1 MLAILYQQLGL
12 QPPDLRP
19 PLLVWLTPAGDLALR
34 LVFALLFLAGLAAAL
49 TVLAPPPAGPAVRLA
64 LPPALPDP
72 DALLPYLPGTA
83 RAANAAMPL
92 QPPSI
97 AAPEF
102 RLSPAGTAAADTG
115 ALARALDCLAAA
127 AWYEAGDDPPGMRA
141 VVQVV
146 LNRARHPA
154 FPASVCGVVW
164 QGSERRTG
172 CQFSFTCDGSMQTRH
187 PGAAALARA
196 RAVAS
201 AALFGAVDPRVGLA
215 THYHADYVV
224 PVWRSG
230 LVKLAQVG
238 LHLFYRWP
246 GNWGS
251 PAVLRGAGSGAEPRI
266 PALASISPAHG
277 GADGTFGG
285 DAGLAL
291 AVLAATGLAGSDPA
305 NPARGVP
312 LAYLPL
318 DDSDGRAHLAADG
331 KAAPSTLA
339 AAAKGA
345 SARIVLMLDPAAFPG
360 TYAMRALAA
369 CAARERCAAIGNLL
383 GAPSGGSP
391 GFVYVRDRRT
401 GAEGAW
407 WDCQALPRA
416 NPSRCLPQGSALAR
430 LLAEWQ

>member
-1 MLAILYQQLGL
+1 MLAIPDYPLGL
-12 QPPDLRP
+12 QPSDLRQ

-34 LVFALLFLAGLAAAL
+34 LVFALVFLAGLTAAL
-49 TVLAPPPAGPAVRLA
+49 TVLAPPPTGPAVRLA
-64 LPPALPDP
+64 LPPPLPDP
-72 DALLPYLPGTA
+72 DALLPYLPETA

-92 QPPSI
+92 QPPSM

-187 PGAAALARA
+187 PGTAAWARA

-238 LHLFYRWP
+238 LHLLYRWP

-251 PAVLRGAGSGAEPRI
+251 PGVLRGAGSGAEPRI
-266 PALASISPAHG
+266 PALAAISQAHG
-277 GADGTFGG
+277 SADGTLGG
-285 DAGLAL
+285 DAALPLA
-291 AVLAATGLAGSDPA
+291 GFAGSDPA
-305 NPARGVP
+305 NPGRATP

-318 DDSDGRAHLAADG
+318 DDADGRAHLVADG
-331 KAAPSTLA
+331 RAAPNTVAGNTL
-339 AAAKGA
+339 GT

-369 CAARERCAAIGNLL
+369 CAARERCAVIGNLL

-407 WDCQALPRA
+407 WDCRALPRA

-430 LLAEWQ
+430 LLAEWH

>member
-1 MLAILYQQLGL
+1 MLTV
-12 QPPDLRP
+12 PDQAMAPRP
-19 PLLVWLTPAGDLALR
+19 PLLMWLTPQRDFVLR
-34 LVFALLFLAGLAAAL
+34 LVFALVFLAGLGAAL
-49 TVLAPPPAGPAVRLA
+49 TVLAPPPTGPAVRIA
-64 LPPALPDP
+64 LPPPLPDP
-72 DALLPYLPGTA
+72 DALLPYLPETA
-83 RAANAAMPL
+83 RAANATMPL
-92 QPPSI
+92 QPPAI

-102 RLSPAGTAAADTG
+102 RLSPAGTAAADAG
-115 ALARALDCLAAA
+115 VLARALDCLAAA

-164 QGSERRTG
+164 QGSERTTG

-187 PGAAALARA
+187 PGAAAWARA

-251 PAVLRGAGSGAEPRI
+251 PVALRGAGSGVEPRI
-266 PALASISPAHG
+266 PALAALSQAHG
-277 GADGTFGG
+277 NAGG
-285 DAGLAL
+285 DAAAGL
-291 AVLAATGLAGSDPA
+291 TGLTGADPA
-305 NPARGVP
+305 YPARAAP

-318 DDSDGRAHLAADG
+318 DEADSHAHLAASG
-331 KAAPSTLA
+331 KTASTA
-339 AAAKGA
+339 AAGSPSA
-345 SARIVLMLDPAAFPG
+345 SGTRIVLMLDPAAFPG
-360 TYAMRALAA
+360 TYAMQALAA
-369 CAARERCAAIGNLL
+369 CAERERCAVIGNLL
-383 GAPSGGSP
+383 GVKASGSSAEAP
-391 GFVYVRDRRT
+391 GFIYVRDRRT

-407 WDCQALPRA
+407 WNCQALPRA
-416 NPSRCLPQGSALAR
+416 NPNRCLPQGSALAR
-430 LLAEWQ
+430 LLAEWH